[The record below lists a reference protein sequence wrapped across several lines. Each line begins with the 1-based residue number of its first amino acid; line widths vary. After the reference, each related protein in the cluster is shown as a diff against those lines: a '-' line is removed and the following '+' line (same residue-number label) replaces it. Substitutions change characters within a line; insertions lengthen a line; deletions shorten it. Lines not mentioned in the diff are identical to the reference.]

1 MFSQVLVI
9 VCLLDNTQIGLRRPS
24 STLLSALSNDWFKGP
39 ALSMIPFLHRLV
51 IAVVVIVVQGIHSY
65 VQHGPKEHP
74 GFRLEDNTVST
85 AASKGGCSFLDRLLT
100 EFLDLA
106 SVESRNQIPPEEN
119 QQHRNE
125 EGEYKY
131 GTHTAKCNHQSNR

>member
-1 MFSQVLVI
+1 MI
-9 VCLLDNTQIGLRRPS
+9 
-24 STLLSALSNDWFKGP
+24 LLSHQLET
-39 ALSMIPFLHRLV
+39 
-51 IAVVVIVVQGIHSY
+51 AVVAFVVVVVQGIHPNVEVGS
-65 VQHGPKEHP
+65 KEHP
-74 GFRLEDNTVST
+74 GFRLEDDTIST